1 MISVDAKKKE
11 QVGEFAQA
19 GRECGRR
26 EHPVKVRSHSFPD
39 EQGGHAIPYGV

>member
-19 GRECGRR
+19 GREWRPAGD
-26 EHPVKVRSHSFPD
+26 PVRVRDHSLR
-39 EQGGHAIPYGV
+39 